1 MNSFLALIIIFLVY
15 SIGDF
20 VADKTKAFVS
30 SMLACAVMFTI
41 GFWCGLPKTIFVDSG
56 LIPFA
61 KLTVCMFLIHIG
73 TTIRIRDFA
82 KEWKTVFVTLIATI
96 AVACGVFF
104 AGRFFMDPYYAL
116 VGAPV
121 LAGGM
126 VAYLVMAPIGD
137 ILARPDIQVFAVLV
151 LVFQNFVGIPIASFF
166 CKREGD
172 AYCQKF
178 RDGTLQDAGNI
189 LEGEKKA
196 NNRSWLRIIYLPEKF
211 STTNIILLKLAAIS
225 YISMLLGQYTGLSF
239 LIYGLIF
246 GVVLHEIG
254 LLEEG
259 CLAKANGLGFVLAG
273 TVAMIFV
280 GLTNT
285 TPAML
290 LGMIL
295 PLIIVLCI
303 GTISCS
309 IVAAAVGRLVHFDWK
324 LSIAMAVTAFFG
336 FPATYLISLE
346 VSRACGKTPEEQK
359 AVLDYMMPKLVIAG
373 IVSVSVVSGLIA
385 GIMVHWI

>member
-1 MNSFLALIIIFLVY
+1 
-15 SIGDF
+15 
-20 VADKTKAFVS
+20 
-30 SMLACAVMFTI
+30 
-41 GFWCGLPKTIFVDSG
+41 
-56 LIPFA
+56 
-61 KLTVCMFLIHIG
+61 
-73 TTIRIRDFA
+73 
-82 KEWKTVFVTLIATI
+82 
-96 AVACGVFF
+96 
-104 AGRFFMDPYYAL
+104 MDPYYAL

-178 RDGTLQDAGNI
+178 REGMLKDPVNI
-189 LEGEKKA
+189 LEGKKKA
-196 NNRSWLRIIYLPEKF
+196 TNRSWLRVIYLPEKF

-225 YISMLLGQYTGLSF
+225 YVSVLLGQATGLSF

-246 GVVLHEIG
+246 GVLLHEIG
-254 LLEEG
+254 LLEES
-259 CLAKANGLGFVLAG
+259 CLTKANGLGFVLAG
-273 TVAMIFV
+273 AVAMIFV

-285 TPAML
+285 TPTML
-290 LGMIL
+290 LSMII
-295 PLIIVLCI
+295 PLLIVLFV

-309 IVAAAVGRLVHFDWK
+309 IAAAIVGKFVHFDWK
-324 LSIAMAVTAFFG
+324 LSIAMAITAFFG

-346 VSRACGKTPEEQK
+346 VSRACGETPEEQK
-359 AVLDYMMPKLVIAG
+359 AVLDYIMPKLVIAG
-373 IVSVSVVSGLIA
+373 IVSVSVVSGVLA
-385 GIMVHWI
+385 GVMVHWI